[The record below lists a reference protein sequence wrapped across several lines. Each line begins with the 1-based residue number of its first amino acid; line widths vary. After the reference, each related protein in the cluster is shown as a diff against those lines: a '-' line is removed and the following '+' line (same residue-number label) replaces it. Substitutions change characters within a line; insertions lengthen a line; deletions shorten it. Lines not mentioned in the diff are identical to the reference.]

1 MISAVLDTHA
11 FVWYLIG
18 DQRLSTNAQV
28 FLSSVLQHG
37 QLLAVPAISIVE
49 IMYLEE
55 KNKIPQGFVAHLLAT
70 LPLSPFVVI
79 PLDRDVI
86 PIAEPEFTNSC
97 ACRIPPLPAL
107 SPLVK
112 GGEGRGEG
120 GFESCASTNFGSAVG
135 IIQAVLQVPRTL
147 IKELPDRVIVG
158 TALALGV
165 PLITRDTAI
174 HQSGL
179 VQVIW

>member
-86 PIAEPEFTNSC
+86 
-97 ACRIPPLPAL
+97 
-107 SPLVK
+107 
-112 GGEGRGEG
+112 
-120 GFESCASTNFGSAVG
+120 
-135 IIQAVLQVPRTL
+135 QAVLQVPRTL